1 MAILDLYE
9 IILLFSTNDIF
20 GKFVTSYDKNVLTAF
35 QIFFVS
41 CHESYLLNEVFHNI
55 SYSLLSLMQ
64 YRNCFVPY
72 TVLNFHLFIFCIY
85 FFKIGSF
92 HNCFNS
98 CFYNLG
104 NIVSPKLFSF
114 YSRMHLQFIL
124 KVFVL
129 NAYVLL
135 SVGLV
140 FSFRLSLFINNTSKV
155 FAVSVNKP
163 LFVQNFGKSV
173 L

>member
-1 MAILDLYE
+1 MQEHKNLDISRGKHRFYFIAFFKRLLLELAILDSYE
-9 IILLFSTNDIF
+9 INLPFSTNGIF
-20 GKFVTSYDKNVLTAF
+20 EKFVTSYKKNVLTAF

-41 CHESYLLNEVFHNI
+41 CHDSHLLNEVFHNI

-72 TVLNFHLFIFCIY
+72 TVLNFHLFIFCI
-85 FFKIGSF
+85 FVFKFGSF

-114 YSRMHLQFIL
+114 YWSMHLQFIL

-129 NAYVLL
+129 NACVLL

-140 FSFRLSLFINNTSKV
+140 F
-155 FAVSVNKP
+155 
-163 LFVQNFGKSV
+163 Q
-173 L
+173 

>member
-1 MAILDLYE
+1 MAILDSYE
-9 IILLFSTNDIF
+9 INLPFSTNGIF
-20 GKFVTSYDKNVLTAF
+20 GKFVTSYNKNVLTAF

-41 CHESYLLNEVFHNI
+41 CHESHLLNEVFHNI

-64 YRNCFVPY
+64 YGNCFVPY
-72 TVLNFHLFIFCIY
+72 TVLNFHLFIFCI
-85 FFKIGSF
+85 FVFKFGSF

-104 NIVSPKLFSF
+104 NIVSSKLFSF
-114 YSRMHLQFIL
+114 YWCMHLQFIL

-129 NAYVLL
+129 NAC
-135 SVGLV
+135 SFIRW
-140 FSFRLSLFINNTSKV
+140 FSFINNTSKV